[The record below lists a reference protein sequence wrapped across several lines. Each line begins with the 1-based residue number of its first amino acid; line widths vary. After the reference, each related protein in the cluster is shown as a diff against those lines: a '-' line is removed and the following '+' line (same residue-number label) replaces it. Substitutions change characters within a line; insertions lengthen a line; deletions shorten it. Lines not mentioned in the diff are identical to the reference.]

1 MAISQSI
8 DFNLW
13 WNKYLTFISFC
24 GIYEFHDFLK
34 ELKIDKKNMNKQCL
48 LTFDYIVCKIF
59 WIFVIFWGYFLKLS
73 MIFLTCMPLENHI
86 VANLSILDMKFPK
99 VLRLTTDRGSPSGG
113 PHNSSRS
120 ELGYNSLTCYIFF
133 N

>member
-1 MAISQSI
+1 MTSKSHFAARGRQVQKICQNI
-8 DFNLW
+8 LDF
-13 WNKYLTFISFC
+13 C
-24 GIYEFHDFLK
+24 DFLG
-34 ELKIDKKNMNKQCL
+34 IFSQ
-48 LTFDYIVCKIF
+48 IVND
-59 WIFVIFWGYFLKLS
+59 
-73 MIFLTCMPLENHI
+73 FLTCMPLENHI
-86 VANLSILDMKFPK
+86 VANLSILEMKFPK